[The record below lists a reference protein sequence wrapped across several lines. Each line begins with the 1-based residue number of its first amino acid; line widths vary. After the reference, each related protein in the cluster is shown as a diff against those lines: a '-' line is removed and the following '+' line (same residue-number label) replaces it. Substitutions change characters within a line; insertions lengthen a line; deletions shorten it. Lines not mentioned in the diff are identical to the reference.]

1 MRYEHQDDRRR
12 PPGRRRAPRWR
23 ALFVVALGLGPG
35 VVVAGG
41 TAAAAGNCQ
50 IFSSPSTGSH
60 SVCGA
65 ILAKYQSLGATSS
78 FLGYPTTDETGTSD
92 GVGRYN
98 DFASHGAIYWTPST
112 GAWSLHGAILQ
123 RWTTLGAERSP
134 LGYPV
139 TDEQPSPDG
148 RMNAFQAARL
158 DWNATTFAVTREYG
172 ANPLRGI
179 TNLRSE
185 RIDEGVDY
193 GGSGPVYAV
202 GPGVVINVHNA
213 GWAPRGTFICYRLT
227 TGPRMNMVVYV
238 AENVVPDVT
247 VGQRVD
253 TGTAVGQLI
262 NAYPD
267 METGWADPAGNG
279 NTLAHDKGQTVY
291 PTAEGQDFNQ
301 FLISLGAPGGT

>member
-1 MRYEHQDDRRR
+1 M
-12 PPGRRRAPRWR
+12 
-23 ALFVVALGLGPG
+23 
-35 VVVAGG
+35 GG

-50 IFSSPSTGSH
+50 SFSSPSTGSH

-98 DFASHGAIYWTPST
+98 DFANQGAIYWTPST

-123 RWTTLGAERSP
+123 RWTALGAERSP
-134 LGYPV
+134 LRYPV
-139 TDEQPSPDG
+139 TDEQPSADG
-148 RMNAFQAARL
+148 RMNAFQTARL
-158 DWNATTFAVTREYG
+158 DWNATTFVVTRRYG

-179 TNLRSE
+179 ANLRPE
-185 RIDEGVDY
+185 RIDQGVDY
-193 GGSGPVYAV
+193 GGAGPIYAV
-202 GPGVVINVHNA
+202 GPGVVLNLYNA
-213 GWAPRGTFICYRLT
+213 GWPGNHAFIAYRLT
-227 TGPRMNMVVYV
+227 SGPRMNMVVYV
-238 AENVVPDVT
+238 AENVIPAVT
-247 VGQRVD
+247 IGQRVD
-253 TGTAVGQLI
+253 TSTVVGQLI

-279 NTLAHDKGQTVY
+279 NTLASDKGQNVY

-301 FLISLGAPGGT
+301 FLLSLGAPGGV